1 MKNIFLIFLIS
12 LLGFL
17 SANAQRSDL
26 IFCSEK
32 ISDDLGMYKL
42 KILKNGNTAHV
53 GLEKKAGFFCT
64 LYDVNKKKIGH
75 AVVPTEYE
83 VGMFIMKAMFESNN
97 DIVVMMQV
105 YAKEGPTLTRY
116 IFDGSTAQLKK
127 KEVVATMPI
136 MKATSL
142 TSEGR
147 TDMPDFFVQKD
158 FNSDNYAV
166 VCFDSFSKD
175 LNKVIEVIHLTP
187 THEIITRA
195 YLPIPEVK
203 YPNFRYTDIY
213 VNGAKSVIILSYLFY
228 KKEKEENDACFYL
241 SELQAGQSTFK
252 NKRAIE
258 TKRYFY
264 GEGNFMYNKVGKS
277 VKLITTVLSGDP
289 KGKIEGYNTISQT
302 LNLETLALSDNL
314 ILYSNKVDA
323 MYRVYLPK
331 LRYQGLVENLCFD
344 SKGNTVVI
352 SEAITVYVNTENYS
366 RSMEAEEIGISSFS
380 PTGQEKYGQLV
391 HYRHLQILRC
401 VSLIYTKVPGGQYRY
416 PIYDEFDGTYV
427 GLIPGKK
434 NNYMFLNNT
443 PERSDKPIDKWP
455 GFQNSVRPGKEF
467 FTSYI
472 YTLNDEGVVSKD
484 FIFGKPTTAEDSKYC
499 LFNTADYNP
508 ETGLYAVV
516 VIEKIKGKKMA
527 GVVWMNLN

>member
-1 MKNIFLIFLIS
+1 MRNSFLIFL
-12 LLGFL
+12 LLLSFL
-17 SANAQRSDL
+17 SVDAQRADL
-26 IFCSEK
+26 IYGTEK
-32 ISDDLGMYKL
+32 KSDDFGMYKL

-53 GLEKKAGFFCT
+53 GLEKKSGFFCT

-83 VGMFIMKAMFESNN
+83 VDMFIMKAMFEANN

-136 MKATSL
+136 IKAASMANG
-142 TSEGR
+142 GR

-166 VCFDSFSKD
+166 VCFDSFSKY
-175 LNKVIEVIHLTP
+175 LNKVIEVIHFTP
-187 THEIITRA
+187 AHEIITRA
-195 YLPIPEVK
+195 FLPIPEVK
-203 YPNFRYTDIY
+203 YLNYRYTDIY
-213 VNGAKSVIILSYLFY
+213 VNGAKSVIIASYLY
-228 KKEKEENDACFYL
+228 SKKGDTDACFYL

-252 NKRAIE
+252 NKRSVE
-258 TKRYFY
+258 TKCYFY
-264 GEGNFMYNKVGKS
+264 GEANFMYNKVTKS
-277 VKLITTVLSGDP
+277 VKLVTTVLSGSDP
-289 KGKIEGYNTISQT
+289 KGKIVGFNTVSQT

-323 MYRVYLPK
+323 MYRVFLPT
-331 LRYQGLVENLCFD
+331 LHYQGLVQNLCID
-344 SKGNTVVI
+344 AKGNTIFV
-352 SEAITVYVNTENYS
+352 SEMITVYTNPENDS
-366 RSMEAEEIGISSFS
+366 RSMEAEEIGISGFS

-391 HYRHLQILRC
+391 HYRHMQILRC
-401 VSLIYTKVPGGQYRY
+401 VSLLYTKVPGGQYRY
-416 PIYDEFDGTYV
+416 PVFDEFDGTYI

-472 YTLNDEGVVSKD
+472 YTLNDEGVISKD
-484 FIFGKPTTAEDSKYC
+484 FIFGKPTSAEDYKYC
-499 LFNTADYNP
+499 LFKTADYNP
-508 ETGLYAVV
+508 ETGMYAVI
-516 VIEKIKGKKMA
+516 VIERIKGKKTA